1 MKLFKE
7 RAAGGVIAVNKSK
20 PNGLLR
26 ANRNEKFGVCEP
38 EYDAS
43 LTKVGVCLYVLSGR
57 FVYSVKPGG
66 TAGNYSCPSNFNC
79 CGTVFLYSII
89 CPLNKKGDRIMSN
102 EKIPYKIYLE
112 ESEMP
117 KAWYNLRADMKNK
130 PAPLLNPGTHQP
142 MKAEELAP
150 VFCKELIEQELDD
163 KTAFFPIPE
172 EIQNFY
178 KMYRPSP
185 LVRAYC
191 LEKKLDTPAKI
202 YYKFEG
208 NNTSGSHKLNSAIAQ
223 AYYAK
228 KQGLKGVTTETGA
241 GQWGTAL
248 SMACSYFDLDCKVFM
263 VKVSYEQKPFR
274 REVMRTYGASV
285 TPSPSME
292 TEVGKKILEKHPGTT
307 GSLGCAISEAV
318 EKATTSE
325 GYRYVLGS
333 VLNQVLLHQ
342 SVIGLE
348 SKAALDKYGV
358 KPDIIIGCAGGGSN
372 LGGLISPFMG
382 EKLCGEAD
390 YRIIAVEPASC
401 PSLTRGKFAYDFCD
415 TGMVCPLA
423 KMYTLGSDFIPAP
436 NHAGGLRYHG
446 MSSTLSQL
454 YHDGL
459 MEAVAVPQT
468 SVFEAAEYFARVEGI
483 LPAPES
489 SHAIRVALDEAIK
502 CRETGEE
509 KTILFG
515 LTGTGY
521 FDMVAYEKFHDG
533 KMEDYVPTDEEL
545 EESLAKLPKF

>member
-1 MKLFKE
+1 M
-7 RAAGGVIAVNKSK
+7 S
-20 PNGLLR
+20 
-26 ANRNEKFGVCEP
+26 EKQ
-38 EYDAS
+38 
-43 LTKVGVCLYVLSGR
+43 
-57 FVYSVKPGG
+57 
-66 TAGNYSCPSNFNC
+66 
-79 CGTVFLYSII
+79 
-89 CPLNKKGDRIMSN
+89 
-102 EKIPYKIYLE
+102 IPYKIYLE

-117 KAWYNLRADMKNK
+117 KQWYNVRADMKNK
-130 PAPLLNPGTHQP
+130 PAPLLNPATLEP
-142 MKAEELAP
+142 MTAQELGV
-150 VFCKELIEQELDD
+150 VFCDELVQQELNDTD
-163 KTAFFPIPE
+163 RFIDIPQ

-178 KMYRPSP
+178 RMYRPAP

-191 LEKKLDTPAKI
+191 LEKKLGTPAKI

-285 TPSPSME
+285 TPSPSTT
-292 TEVGKKILEKHPGTT
+292 TEVGKKILAEHPGTT

-318 EKATTSE
+318 EVAVSTE

-342 SVIGLE
+342 SIIGME
-348 SKAALDKYGV
+348 TKIALDKYGI
-358 KPDIIIGCAGGGSN
+358 KPDVIIGCAGGGSN

-382 EKLCGEAD
+382 EKLRGEAD
-390 YRIIAVEPASC
+390 YQIIAVEPASC

-415 TGMVCPLA
+415 TGKVCPLA
-423 KMYTLGSDFIPAP
+423 KMYTLGSGFIPSA

-454 YHDGL
+454 YDDGF
-459 MEAVAVPQT
+459 MEARSVEQT
-468 SVFEAAEYFARVEGI
+468 AVFEAAQQFARIEGI

-489 SHAIRVALDEAIK
+489 SHAIKVAIDEALK
-502 CRETGEE
+502 CKETGEE
-509 KTILFG
+509 KTIVFG

-521 FDMVAYEKFHDG
+521 FDMVAYQKFNDG
-533 KMEDYVPTDEEL
+533 VMMDYIPTDEDL
-545 EESLAKLPKF
+545 KPGFDSLPNVNK

>member
-1 MKLFKE
+1 MD
-7 RAAGGVIAVNKSK
+7 NK
-20 PNGLLR
+20 N
-26 ANRNEKFGVCEP
+26 
-38 EYDAS
+38 
-43 LTKVGVCLYVLSGR
+43 
-57 FVYSVKPGG
+57 
-66 TAGNYSCPSNFNC
+66 
-79 CGTVFLYSII
+79 
-89 CPLNKKGDRIMSN
+89 
-102 EKIPYKIYLE
+102 IPYKIYLS

-117 KAWYNLRADMKNK
+117 KHWYNVRADMKNK
-130 PAPLLNPGTHQP
+130 PAPLLNPGTLKP
-142 MKAEELAP
+142 MTPEELGV
-150 VFCKELIEQELDD
+150 VFCDELVKQELDD
-163 KTAFFPIPE
+163 TTAYFEIPE
-172 EIQNFY
+172 KIREFY

-191 LEKKLDTPAKI
+191 LEKALDTPAKI

-228 KQGLKGVTTETGA
+228 EQGLKGVTTETGA

-248 SMACSYFDLDCKVFM
+248 SMACSYLDLDCRVYM

-285 TPSPSME
+285 TPSPSE
-292 TEVGKKILEKHPGTT
+292 TTQVGKKILQEHPGTT

-318 EKATTSE
+318 EAATTNE

-333 VLNQVLLHQ
+333 VLSQVLLHQ

-348 SKAALDKYGV
+348 SKIAMDKYGI

-372 LGGLISPFMG
+372 LGGLISPVMG
-382 EKLCGEAD
+382 EKLRGEAD

-401 PSLTRGKFAYDFCD
+401 PSFTRGQFKYDFCD

-423 KMYTLGSDFIPAP
+423 KMYTLGSGFIPAP

-446 MSSTLSQL
+446 MSSVLSQL
-454 YHDGL
+454 YADGY
-459 MEAVAVPQT
+459 MEAISVKQT
-468 SVFEAAEYFARVEGI
+468 DVFDAAERFARVEGI

-489 SHAIRVALDEAIK
+489 SHAIKAAIDEALRCK
-502 CRETGEE
+502 ETGEE

-521 FDMVAYEKFHDG
+521 FDMVAYEKYHD
-533 KMEDYVPTDEEL
+533 KLMTDYIPTDEDL
-545 EESLAKLPKF
+545 QVGFDGIPDIPMNK

>member
-1 MKLFKE
+1 
-7 RAAGGVIAVNKSK
+7 
-20 PNGLLR
+20 
-26 ANRNEKFGVCEP
+26 
-38 EYDAS
+38 
-43 LTKVGVCLYVLSGR
+43 
-57 FVYSVKPGG
+57 
-66 TAGNYSCPSNFNC
+66 
-79 CGTVFLYSII
+79 
-89 CPLNKKGDRIMSN
+89 MSTN
-102 EKIPYKIYLE
+102 SIPYKTYLDE
-112 ESEMP
+112 NEMP
-117 KAWYNLRADMKNK
+117 TAWYNLRADMINK
-130 PAPLLNPGTHQP
+130 PAPLINPGTKEP
-142 MKAEELAP
+142 MKAEELYP
-150 VFCKELIEQELDD
+150 VFCEDLVQQELDND
-163 KTAFFPIPE
+163 TKYFPIPQ
-172 EIQNFY
+172 EIYDFY

-191 LEKKLDTPAKI
+191 LEKKLQTPAKI

-248 SMACSYFDLDCKVFM
+248 SMACSYFELDCKVFM

-285 TPSPSME
+285 TPSPSTE
-292 TEVGKKILEKHPGTT
+292 TNIGRKILEEHPGTN

-318 EKATTSE
+318 EVAVSNP

-348 SKAALDKYGV
+348 SKAAFDKIGE

-372 LGGLISPFMG
+372 LGGLIAPFMG
-382 EKLCGEAD
+382 EKLRGEQD

-401 PSLTRGKFAYDFCD
+401 PSFTRGVYAYDFAD
-415 TGMVCPLA
+415 TGKVCPMA
-423 KMYTLGSDFIPAP
+423 KMYTLGCDFIPAP

-446 MSSTLSQL
+446 MSPILSQL
-454 YHDGL
+454 YHDGY
-459 MEAVAVPQT
+459 MEARSYKQT
-468 SVFEAAEYFARVEGI
+468 EVFEAAEQFARVEGI

-489 SHAIRVALDEAIK
+489 SHAIKGAIDEALK
-502 CRETGEE
+502 CKETGEE

-521 FDMVAYEKFHDG
+521 FDLVAYEKFHNG
-533 KMEDYVPTDEEL
+533 QMEDYIPTDEEL
-545 EESLAKLPKF
+545 QKYFPKA

>member
-1 MKLFKE
+1 M
-7 RAAGGVIAVNKSK
+7 ST
-20 PNGLLR
+20 
-26 ANRNEKFGVCEP
+26 EK
-38 EYDAS
+38 
-43 LTKVGVCLYVLSGR
+43 
-57 FVYSVKPGG
+57 
-66 TAGNYSCPSNFNC
+66 
-79 CGTVFLYSII
+79 
-89 CPLNKKGDRIMSN
+89 
-102 EKIPYKIYLE
+102 KIPYKIYLE

-117 KAWYNLRADMKNK
+117 QNWYNVRADMKNK
-130 PAPLLNPGTHQP
+130 PAPMLNPGTHEP
-142 MKAEELAP
+142 MTAEELSG
-150 VFCKELIEQELDD
+150 VFCADLVAQELDND
-163 KTAFFPIPE
+163 TAYIPIPE
-172 EIQNFY
+172 EIRSFY

-191 LEKKLDTPAKI
+191 LEEKLQTPAKI

-248 SMACSYFDLDCKVFM
+248 SMACAYLGLDCKVYM

-285 TPSPSME
+285 TPSPSTE
-292 TEVGKKILEKHPGTT
+292 TEIGRKILEAHPGTG

-318 EKATTSE
+318 EKAVTSE

-348 SKAALDKYGV
+348 AKAAADKYGI
-358 KPDIIIGCAGGGSN
+358 KFDTIIGCAGGGSN
-372 LGGLISPFMG
+372 LGGLIAPFMG
-382 EKLCGEAD
+382 QKLRGEAD
-390 YRIIAVEPASC
+390 YEIITVEPASC
-401 PSLTRGKFAYDFCD
+401 PSFTRGKFAYDFCD

-446 MSSTLSQL
+446 MSPVLSQL
-454 YHDGL
+454 YDDGL
-459 MEAVAVPQT
+459 MSAVSVKQT
-468 SVFEAAEYFARVEGI
+468 DVFQAAEAFARCEGI

-489 SHAIRVALDEAIK
+489 SHAIRVAIDEALK
-502 CRETGEE
+502 CKETGEE

-533 KMEDYVPTDEEL
+533 LMEDYIPTDEEL
-545 EESLAKLPKF
+545 AVGFSKLPQV

>member
-1 MKLFKE
+1 
-7 RAAGGVIAVNKSK
+7 
-20 PNGLLR
+20 
-26 ANRNEKFGVCEP
+26 
-38 EYDAS
+38 
-43 LTKVGVCLYVLSGR
+43 
-57 FVYSVKPGG
+57 
-66 TAGNYSCPSNFNC
+66 
-79 CGTVFLYSII
+79 
-89 CPLNKKGDRIMSN
+89 MS

-112 ESEMP
+112 ENEMP
-117 KAWYNLRADMKNK
+117 KQWYNVRADMKNK
-130 PAPLLNPGTHQP
+130 PAPLLNPGTLKP
-142 MKAEELAP
+142 MEFEELRP
-150 VFCKELIEQELDD
+150 VFCDELIKQELDD
-163 KTAFFPIPE
+163 TTPYFDIPE
-172 EIQNFY
+172 EILSFY

-185 LVRAYC
+185 LMRAYN
-191 LEKKLDTPAKI
+191 LEKALNTPAKT

-208 NNTSGSHKLNSAIAQ
+208 NNTSGSHKLNSALAQ

-228 KQGLKGVTTETGA
+228 QQGLKGVTTETGA

-248 SMACSYFDLDCKVFM
+248 SMACSFFGIDCRVYM

-285 TPSPSME
+285 TPSPSE
-292 TEVGKKILEKHPGTT
+292 TTNIGRKILQDHPGTS

-318 EKATTSE
+318 EAATSME

-348 SKAALDKYGV
+348 AKAACDKYGI

-382 EKLCGEAD
+382 EKLRGEAD
-390 YRIIAVEPASC
+390 YRFIAVEPASC

-423 KMYTLGSDFIPAP
+423 KMYTLGSGFIPSP

-446 MSSTLSQL
+446 MSSVLSQL

-459 MEAVAVPQT
+459 MEARSVEQT
-468 SVFEAAEYFARVEGI
+468 SVFDAATEFARVEGI

-489 SHAIRVALDEAIK
+489 SHAIRAAIDEAVE
-502 CRETGEE
+502 CRKTGEE

-521 FDMVAYEKFHDG
+521 FDMSAYEKYNNG
-533 KMEDYVPTDEEL
+533 SMTDYIPTDADL
-545 EESLAKLPKF
+545 EAGFAGLPKVE

>member
-1 MKLFKE
+1 
-7 RAAGGVIAVNKSK
+7 
-20 PNGLLR
+20 
-26 ANRNEKFGVCEP
+26 
-38 EYDAS
+38 
-43 LTKVGVCLYVLSGR
+43 
-57 FVYSVKPGG
+57 
-66 TAGNYSCPSNFNC
+66 
-79 CGTVFLYSII
+79 
-89 CPLNKKGDRIMSN
+89 MSN

-112 ESEMP
+112 ENEMP
-117 KAWYNLRADMKNK
+117 KQWYNVRADMKKK
-130 PAPLLNPGTHQP
+130 PAPLLDPATGKPIT
-142 MKAEELAP
+142 AEALNH
-150 VFCKELIEQELDD
+150 VFCDELVKQELNENDAYID
-163 KTAFFPIPE
+163 IPD
-172 EIQNFY
+172 EIRNFY

-185 LVRAYC
+185 VVRAYC

-228 KQGLKGVTTETGA
+228 KQGLRGVTTETGA

-248 SMACSYFDLDCKVFM
+248 SMACSYFDLDCQVYM

-274 REVMRTYGASV
+274 REVMRTYGAGV
-285 TPSPSME
+285 TPSPSMT
-292 TEVGKKILEKHPGTT
+292 TEVGRKILEEFPDTN

-318 EKATTSE
+318 EAATSKD

-333 VLNQVLLHQ
+333 VLAQVLLHQ

-382 EKLCGEAD
+382 EKLRGEAD
-390 YRIIAVEPASC
+390 YRFIAVEPASC
-401 PSLTRGKFAYDFCD
+401 PSLTRGKYAYDFCD
-415 TGMVCPLA
+415 TGRVCPLQ
-423 KMYTLGSDFIPAP
+423 KMYTLGSSFMPSA

-446 MSSTLSQL
+446 MSSILSEL
-454 YHDGL
+454 YDQGL
-459 MEAVAVPQT
+459 MEAVAVEQT
-468 SVFEAAEYFARVEGI
+468 SVFAAAQQFARVEGI

-489 SHAIRVALDEAIK
+489 SHAIRAAIDEALK
-502 CRETGEE
+502 CKETGEE

-521 FDMVAYEKFHDG
+521 FDMYAYAAFNDG
-533 KMEDYVPTDEEL
+533 KMGDYIPTDEEIRKSL
-545 EESLAKLPKF
+545 EKLPNIG